1 MSAKTSRNI
10 IKRKNL
16 HNTTV
21 LVDEILR
28 GNEKVIDK
36 NVTNMVKM
44 MRSHMNKLSSLM
56 STPGPEKRPVFTKI
70 HEKEFIDSTGIKFD
84 SVTKAIRKCDLIDEK
99 FVTQNNEFYILIS
112 ILIAYH
118 YKKKSVIN
126 KNSLGKILTLYLA
139 LRIYKAAFG
148 AFFRSYEP
156 NPEVMAYTIENLN
169 SNRFN
174 IKKYKTIFNTI
185 NYIAESHYE
194 NFEDILQNPIDDNIV
209 YYITNIYSRI
219 KLMLRTISNLY
230 YENHEKGKKLGT
242 DTLQSEN
249 DEGETYLN
257 EVENISTL
265 ITINSRKIYLSFISD
280 SVANPRILKHVC
292 KITKVSLSKMTM
304 TINKMLESRD
314 TLLETLIIKMLS
326 YYYSNG
332 GTTIKSTKFIK
343 QMFDCFAVSNTA
355 DKLVLEIKDVL
366 HQLMT
371 KYSKSYLET
380 NNVGQLSNL
389 KKTLFLYITLYT
401 VDTL

>member
-148 AFFRSYEP
+148 AFF
-156 NPEVMAYTIENLN
+156 
-169 SNRFN
+169 
-174 IKKYKTIFNTI
+174 
-185 NYIAESHYE
+185 
-194 NFEDILQNPIDDNIV
+194 
-209 YYITNIYSRI
+209 
-219 KLMLRTISNLY
+219 
-230 YENHEKGKKLGT
+230 
-242 DTLQSEN
+242 
-249 DEGETYLN
+249 
-257 EVENISTL
+257 
-265 ITINSRKIYLSFISD
+265 
-280 SVANPRILKHVC
+280 
-292 KITKVSLSKMTM
+292 
-304 TINKMLESRD
+304 
-314 TLLETLIIKMLS
+314 
-326 YYYSNG
+326 
-332 GTTIKSTKFIK
+332 
-343 QMFDCFAVSNTA
+343 
-355 DKLVLEIKDVL
+355 
-366 HQLMT
+366 
-371 KYSKSYLET
+371 
-380 NNVGQLSNL
+380 
-389 KKTLFLYITLYT
+389 
-401 VDTL
+401 